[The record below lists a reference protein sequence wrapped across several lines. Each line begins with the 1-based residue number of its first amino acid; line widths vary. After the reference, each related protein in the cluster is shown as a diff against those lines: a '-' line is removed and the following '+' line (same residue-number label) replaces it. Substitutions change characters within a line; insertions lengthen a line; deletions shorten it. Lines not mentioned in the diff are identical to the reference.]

1 MINYIVHSRTFS
13 ENTVS
18 NKHSKISIFKYV
30 LMKLFVT
37 AINGWIQVSLSH
49 YTLQELKL
57 YSFVIQHFTF
67 GQTGP
72 NYKPLSI

>member
-1 MINYIVHSRTFS
+1 
-13 ENTVS
+13 
-18 NKHSKISIFKYV
+18 
-30 LMKLFVT
+30 MKLFVT

-57 YSFVIQHFTF
+57 YSFIIQYLTF